1 MLRCL
6 ALILM
11 IATPAQAQML
21 CGERDAVTQSLTGV
35 HGETLRGIGL
45 AHEGAVV
52 EVWAAEDGAWTIT
65 VTLPAGVTCVI
76 GSGEAYQSLDGVA
89 PVEGDPA

>member
-1 MLRCL
+1 MLRHL

-11 IATPAQAQML
+11 AATPAQAQML
-21 CGERDAVTQSLTGV
+21 CGERDAVVQSLTAV

-76 GSGEAYQSLDGVA
+76 GSGEAYQAIGVLPA
-89 PVEGDPA
+89 AEGDPA